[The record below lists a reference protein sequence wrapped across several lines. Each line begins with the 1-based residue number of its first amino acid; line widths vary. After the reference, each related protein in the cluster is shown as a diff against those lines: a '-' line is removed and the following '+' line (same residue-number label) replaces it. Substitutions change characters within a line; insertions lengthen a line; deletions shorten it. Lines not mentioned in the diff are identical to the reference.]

1 MHARILPLLLLALP
15 LAACNRDETP
25 QAPAGATETA
35 GTQGART
42 ALGRTVE
49 KAMAEAR
56 RELATENIS
65 INEGITIGDRTGARS
80 SRDLPK
86 AEITPT
92 GDLLVAGRPVQV
104 DARQRQLLLQYRGH
118 VVAIAEAGM
127 ELGVRG
133 ADLGM
138 QAAADALGSIFNGDT
153 AGVEKRVEAEAAK
166 LESGALKLCA
176 QLAPMLATQR
186 ELAASLPAFAPYARM
201 TQEDVDQCMRDRD
214 PKPARDEVRA
224 RIRDEV
230 RGALRTSSADAS
242 QADSGAD
249 AADEAAAAASSR

>member
-1 MHARILPLLLLALP
+1 MHARLLPLLLLALP

-25 QAPAGATETA
+25 QAPAGVTETA
-35 GTQGART
+35 GTQGPRT

-56 RELATENIS
+56 RELATGNIS
-65 INEGITIGDRTGARS
+65 INDGITIGDRTAARS
-80 SRDLPK
+80 SQNLPK

-92 GDLLVAGRPVQV
+92 GDLLVAGQPVQV
-104 DARQRQLLLQYRGH
+104 DARQRELLLKYRGH

-138 QAAADALGSIFNGDT
+138 QAAADALGSIFDGDT
-153 AGVEKRVEAEAAK
+153 AGVEKRVEAEASK

-176 QLAPMLATQR
+176 ELAPLLATQR
-186 ELAASLPAFAPYARM
+186 ELAASLAAFAPYARM
-201 TQEDVDQCMRDRD
+201 TQEDVDHCMRDRD
-214 PKPARDEVRA
+214 PGSTRDEVRA

-230 RGALRTSSADAS
+230 RSALREPGADAPG
-242 QADSGAD
+242 ADSGAD
-249 AADEAAAAASSR
+249 EDAAAAASSR